1 VKALGPRH
9 ALPGRPPDSN
19 PGRRRGARL
28 PRVPAFVLLFAL
40 PLHACTPDRPV
51 DRESDGAAGAAA
63 AIRDVDGDGVT
74 RIACVGDSNTQ
85 SIWQGEVP
93 GGFEPDQ
100 GWCEQLEGLLARHD
114 RKTVN
119 AGLGGTRAV
128 QDPSIAPGWSG
139 AVHLAYAL
147 DELDPDAVILAY
159 GTNDLSRSHATP
171 PEVVEALR
179 SLHAMST
186 ERNVFAFIALTPPLP
201 ARDAAFN
208 ARVREL
214 NALIREAFPPATVI
228 DFWSNFEAGDFFED
242 GIHLNASGQ
251 TKRARAAAAAI
262 ERALAVRDTAGS

>member
-1 VKALGPRH
+1 VKAVGPRH
-9 ALPGRPPDSN
+9 ALPRRPPYSISG
-19 PGRRRGARL
+19 GRRGVRL
-28 PRVPAFVLLFAL
+28 RCIPAFVLSFAL
-40 PLHACTPDRPV
+40 SLHACTPERPAG
-51 DRESDGAAGAAA
+51 RESNRDSAAGAA
-63 AIRDVDGDGVT
+63 IPDIDGDGVT

-85 SIWQGEVP
+85 STWQGEVA
-93 GGFEPDQ
+93 GGFEPDR
-100 GWCEQLEGLLARHD
+100 GWCEQLEALLARPD
-114 RKTVN
+114 WKTIN

-147 DELDPDAVILAY
+147 DELAPDVVILAY

-179 SLHAMST
+179 SLHTACSA
-186 ERNVFAFIALTPPLP
+186 RNVFAFIALTPPLP

-214 NALIREAFPPATVI
+214 NALIREAFPPETVI
-228 DFWSNFEAGDFFED
+228 DFWLNFEASDFFED

-262 ERALAVRDTAGS
+262 EHALAVRDTAGS

>member
-1 VKALGPRH
+1 LRIA
-9 ALPGRPPDSN
+9 
-19 PGRRRGARL
+19 
-28 PRVPAFVLLFAL
+28 AFVLSLAL
-40 PLHACTPDRPV
+40 PLLACTPERPA
-51 DRESDGAAGAAA
+51 DREPIRDAASTA

-74 RIACVGDSNTQ
+74 RVACVGDSNTQ
-85 SIWQGEVP
+85 STWQGEVS
-93 GGFEPDQ
+93 GGFGPDR
-100 GWCEQLEGLLARHD
+100 GWCEQLETLLARPD
-114 RKTVN
+114 WETIN

-128 QDPSIAPGWSG
+128 RDASIAPGWTG
-139 AVHLAYAL
+139 PVHLAYAL
-147 DELDPDAVILAY
+147 DELAPDAVILAY
-159 GTNDLSRSHATP
+159 GTNDLSRSHARP

-179 SLHAMST
+179 SLHVMST
-186 ERNVFAFIALTPPLP
+186 ERNLFAFIALTPPLP

-214 NALIREAFPPATVI
+214 NALIREVFPPETVI